1 MKVSQDV
8 NNKEIKG
15 KTLASPEEKDRFF
28 FNRQKVTAE
37 IDSQIDRLSQKTRPA
52 WNHEGLTNKRI

>member
-28 FNRQKVTAE
+28 FNR
-37 IDSQIDRLSQKTRPA
+37 
-52 WNHEGLTNKRI
+52 